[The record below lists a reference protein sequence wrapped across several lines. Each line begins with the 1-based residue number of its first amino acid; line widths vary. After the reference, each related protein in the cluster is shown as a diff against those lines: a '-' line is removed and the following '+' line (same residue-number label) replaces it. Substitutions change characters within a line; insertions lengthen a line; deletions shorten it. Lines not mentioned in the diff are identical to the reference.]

1 MINRV
6 LIRAKVVQMLYA
18 YMVSKDAMTLTTAKK
33 ELTKSLDKSYELY
46 NALLKLM
53 IELTDV
59 QDLRLDEA
67 KHKFLPTEED
77 LNPNMRFVENEF
89 VKRLRADQTLADFV
103 DDKKINWRDDE
114 LFVRLLLDKILRSEE
129 YQEYMEMPKTS
140 LVRDGEVWYQLM
152 KKVVLP
158 DENLLE
164 HLQSMSVYYT
174 DDDLQIMGQFVMKTI
189 RRFEDEEA
197 QPILPQYKNDDDSKF
212 GEQLFSK
219 AVAEMEEN
227 NSYID
232 QFVKTEK
239 WDVERIALM
248 DRVVMCTALTE
259 IRNYPSIPVNVSLNE
274 YIELAKDY
282 STPRSGQFVNGILN
296 AVVNKLRADKVIIK
310 LEFNL

>member
-18 YMVSKDAMTLTTAKK
+18 YMVSKDSMTLTTAKK

-259 IRNYPSIPVNVSLNE
+259 ICNYPSIPVNVSLNE

-310 LEFNL
+310 

>member
-18 YMVSKDAMTLTTAKK
+18 YMVSKDSMTLTTAKK

-197 QPILPQYKNDDDSKF
+197 QPILPQNKNDDDSKF

-310 LEFNL
+310 

>member
-18 YMVSKDAMTLTTAKK
+18 YMVSKDSMTLTTAKK

-197 QPILPQYKNDDDSKF
+197 QPILPQYKNGDDSKF

-310 LEFNL
+310 

>member
-18 YMVSKDAMTLTTAKK
+18 YMVSKDSMTLTTAKK

-67 KHKFLPTEED
+67 KHKFLPIEED
-77 LNPNMRFVENEF
+77 LNPNMRFVKNEF
-89 VKRLRADQTLADFV
+89 VKRLRANQTLADFV

-310 LEFNL
+310 

>member
-33 ELTKSLDKSYELY
+33 ELTKSLDKSFELY

-310 LEFNL
+310 

>member
-18 YMVSKDAMTLTTAKK
+18 YMVSKDSMTLTTAKK

-174 DDDLQIMGQFVMKTI
+174 DDDLQIIGQFVMKTI

-219 AVAEMEEN
+219 VVAEMEEN

-310 LEFNL
+310 

>member
-18 YMVSKDAMTLTTAKK
+18 YMVSKDSMTLTTAKK

-114 LFVRLLLDKILRSEE
+114 LFVRLILDKILRSEE

-174 DDDLQIMGQFVMKTI
+174 DDDLQIIGQFVMKTI

-310 LEFNL
+310 

>member
-18 YMVSKDAMTLTTAKK
+18 YMVSKDSMTLTTAKK

-114 LFVRLLLDKILRSEE
+114 LFVRLLLDKILRSKE

-310 LEFNL
+310 

>member
-18 YMVSKDAMTLTTAKK
+18 YMVSKDSMTLTTAKK

-77 LNPNMRFVENEF
+77 LNPNMRFVENAF

-310 LEFNL
+310 

>member
-18 YMVSKDAMTLTTAKK
+18 YMVSKDSMTLTTAKK

-89 VKRLRADQTLADFV
+89 VKRLCADQTLSDFV

-310 LEFNL
+310 

>member
-189 RRFEDEEA
+189 RRFEDEESE
-197 QPILPQYKNDDDSKF
+197 PVLPQYKNDDDSKF

-219 AVAEMEEN
+219 VVAEMEEN

-310 LEFNL
+310 

>member
-18 YMVSKDAMTLTTAKK
+18 YMVSKDSMTLTTAKK

-129 YQEYMEMPKTS
+129 YQEYMEMPQTS

-219 AVAEMEEN
+219 AVAEMDEN

-310 LEFNL
+310 

>member
-18 YMVSKDAMTLTTAKK
+18 YMVSKDSMTLTTAKK

-140 LVRDGEVWYQLM
+140 LVRDGELWYQLM

-310 LEFNL
+310 

>member
-18 YMVSKDAMTLTTAKK
+18 YMVSKDSMTLTTAKK

-103 DDKKINWRDDE
+103 DDKKINWRDEE

-174 DDDLQIMGQFVMKTI
+174 DDDLQIIGQFVMKTI

-310 LEFNL
+310 

>member
-18 YMVSKDAMTLTTAKK
+18 YMVSKDSMTLTTAKK

-197 QPILPQYKNDDDSKF
+197 QPILPQYKNDDDCKF

-310 LEFNL
+310 

>member
-18 YMVSKDAMTLTTAKK
+18 YMVSKDSMTLTTAKK

-174 DDDLQIMGQFVMKTI
+174 DDDLQIMGQFVMKAI

-310 LEFNL
+310 

>member
-18 YMVSKDAMTLTTAKK
+18 YMVSKDSMTLTTAKK

-174 DDDLQIMGQFVMKTI
+174 DDDLQIIGQFVMKTI

-248 DRVVMCTALTE
+248 DRVMMCTALTE

-310 LEFNL
+310 

>member
-18 YMVSKDAMTLTTAKK
+18 YMVSKDSMTLTTAKK

-140 LVRDGEVWYQLM
+140 LVRDGEVWYKLM

-189 RRFEDEEA
+189 RRFEDEESE
-197 QPILPQYKNDDDSKF
+197 PVLPQYKNDDDSKF

-310 LEFNL
+310 

>member
-174 DDDLQIMGQFVMKTI
+174 DDDLQIIGQFVMKTT

-219 AVAEMEEN
+219 AVAEMDEN

-310 LEFNL
+310 

>member
-18 YMVSKDAMTLTTAKK
+18 YMVSKDSMTLTTAKK

-53 IELTDV
+53 IELADV

-219 AVAEMEEN
+219 AVGEMEEN

-310 LEFNL
+310 

>member
-18 YMVSKDAMTLTTAKK
+18 YMVSKDSMTLTTAKK

-67 KHKFLPTEED
+67 KHKFFPTEED

-174 DDDLQIMGQFVMKTI
+174 DDDLQIIGQFVMKTI

-310 LEFNL
+310 

>member
-18 YMVSKDAMTLTTAKK
+18 YMVSKDSMTLTTAKK

-232 QFVKTEK
+232 QFLKTEK

-310 LEFNL
+310 

>member
-1 MINRV
+1 
-6 LIRAKVVQMLYA
+6 MLYA
-18 YMVSKDAMTLTTAKK
+18 YMVSKDSMTLTTAKK

-174 DDDLQIMGQFVMKTI
+174 DDDLQIIGQFVMKTI

-310 LEFNL
+310 

>member
-18 YMVSKDAMTLTTAKK
+18 YMVSKDSMTLTTAKK

-212 GEQLFSK
+212 GEQLFLK

-310 LEFNL
+310 

>member
-18 YMVSKDAMTLTTAKK
+18 YMVSKDSMTLTTAKK

-89 VKRLRADQTLADFV
+89 VKRLRADQTLADFM

-310 LEFNL
+310 

>member
-1 MINRV
+1 
-6 LIRAKVVQMLYA
+6 
-18 YMVSKDAMTLTTAKK
+18 
-33 ELTKSLDKSYELY
+33 
-46 NALLKLM
+46 
-53 IELTDV
+53 
-59 QDLRLDEA
+59 
-67 KHKFLPTEED
+67 
-77 LNPNMRFVENEF
+77 
-89 VKRLRADQTLADFV
+89 
-103 DDKKINWRDDE
+103 
-114 LFVRLLLDKILRSEE
+114 
-129 YQEYMEMPKTS
+129 MPKTS

-219 AVAEMEEN
+219 AVAEMDEN

-310 LEFNL
+310 

>member
-18 YMVSKDAMTLTTAKK
+18 YMVSKDSITLTTAKK

-219 AVAEMEEN
+219 AVSEMEEN

-310 LEFNL
+310 

>member
-18 YMVSKDAMTLTTAKK
+18 YMVSKDSMTITTAKK

-219 AVAEMEEN
+219 AVAEMDEN

-310 LEFNL
+310 

>member
-53 IELTDV
+53 IELTDI

-310 LEFNL
+310 

>member
-18 YMVSKDAMTLTTAKK
+18 YMVSKDSMTLTTAKK
-33 ELTKSLDKSYELY
+33 ELKKSLDKSYELY

-219 AVAEMEEN
+219 AVAEMDEN

-310 LEFNL
+310 

>member
-18 YMVSKDAMTLTTAKK
+18 YMVSKDSMTLTTAKK

-197 QPILPQYKNDDDSKF
+197 RPILPQYKNDDDSKF

-310 LEFNL
+310 

>member
-174 DDDLQIMGQFVMKTI
+174 DDDLQIIGQFVMKTI

-197 QPILPQYKNDDDSKF
+197 QPILPQYKNDDDNKF

-310 LEFNL
+310 

>member
-18 YMVSKDAMTLTTAKK
+18 YMVSKDSMTLTTAKK

-197 QPILPQYKNDDDSKF
+197 QPTLPQYKNDDDSKF

-310 LEFNL
+310 

>member
-18 YMVSKDAMTLTTAKK
+18 YMVSKDSMTLTTAKK

-174 DDDLQIMGQFVMKTI
+174 DDDLQIIGQFVMKTI
-189 RRFEDEEA
+189 RRFEDEESE
-197 QPILPQYKNDDDSKF
+197 PVLPQYKNDDDSKF

-310 LEFNL
+310 

>member
-18 YMVSKDAMTLTTAKK
+18 YMVSNGTMTLVSAKK
-33 ELTKSLDKSYELY
+33 ELNKSLDKSYELY

-77 LNPNMRFVENEF
+77 LHPNMRFVENEF
-89 VKRLRADQTLADFV
+89 VNLLRTNQTLTDYV
-103 DDKKINWRDDE
+103 NDKKINWRDDE

-129 YQEYMEMPKTS
+129 YQKYMEMPSTT
-140 LVRDGEVWYQLM
+140 LVRDGEVWYQIM

-174 DDDLQIMGQFVMKTI
+174 DDDLQIVGQFVLKTI
-189 RRFEDEEA
+189 RRFEEGEDTPIMPQFKDDE
-197 QPILPQYKNDDDSKF
+197 DSRF
-212 GEQLFSK
+212 GEELFSK
-219 AVAEMEEN
+219 IVAEMEQN

-239 WDVERIALM
+239 WDTERIALM
-248 DRVVMCTALTE
+248 DRLVMCAALTE

-296 AVVNKLRADKVIIK
+296 AVVKKLRTDKEIIK
-310 LEFNL
+310 

>member
-18 YMVSKDAMTLTTAKK
+18 YMVSKDSMTLTTAKK

-140 LVRDGEVWYQLM
+140 LVRDGEMWYQLM

-174 DDDLQIMGQFVMKTI
+174 DDDLQIIGQFVMKTI

-310 LEFNL
+310 

>member
-18 YMVSKDAMTLTTAKK
+18 YMVSKDSMTLTTAKK

-282 STPRSGQFVNGILN
+282 STLRSGQFVNGILN

-310 LEFNL
+310 